1 MRITS
6 GQRRSCGPFLGRM
19 AAFTLIEMLTVI
31 AIIGVL
37 TAILLPTIGM
47 IRGKARQR
55 SASAGI
61 SNIASAMVQYEIDFG
76 AFPPDSS
83 DCLPNGAGEP
93 FEDMNTPNECMV
105 WFLTRSFDK
114 TEGAGVPNLA
124 IPGDEWAV
132 PPQNSLKVYARVTG
146 GPYLDIKAKQ
156 KRDYDGDGFYEFL
169 DPWGRPYMYHAYLD
183 DWQGASASVDA
194 GDDTILNVTLSL
206 AVPPDMPG
214 ITGVRG
220 RIQLR
225 NMDPWNGAFDFEG
238 AGDDTIRIQF
248 SSPQGGSASG
258 EFRFLLHNNEGVDI
272 YSLGPNGKTRVNA
285 APSHDGDTLEWE
297 PQNTRYLRQV
307 LDPGP
312 PTVIYETY
320 AQWEMIWG
328 TPGDGN
334 DVVNT
339 GNIGIANEKDRD
351 DINNW

>member
-1 MRITS
+1 MKIRYC
-6 GQRRSCGPFLGRM
+6 QRRSRGPFLGRM

-47 IRGKARQR
+47 IRAAARKK

-61 SNIASAMVQYEIDFG
+61 SSIASAVVQYEIDFG

-83 DCLPNGAGEP
+83 DCLPNGVGEP
-93 FEDMNTPNECMV
+93 FEDLNTPNECFV

-156 KRDYDGDGFYEFL
+156 KRDYDGDGFREFL
-169 DPWGRPYMYHAYLD
+169 DPWGRHYMYRAYLH
-183 DWQGASASVDA
+183 DWRGVTGSSVD
-194 GDDTILNVTLSL
+194 GQVLTLSL
-206 AVPPDMPG
+206 NMPVELQDL
-214 ITGVRG
+214 TGAMGQV
-220 RIQLR
+220 QLR
-225 NMDPWNGAFDFEG
+225 GFDPSSFNGTFDFEG
-238 AGDDTIRIQF
+238 SGTTDIDIAF
-248 SSPQGGSASG
+248 SSAIGLPAVTGQY
-258 EFRFLLHNNEGVDI
+258 RFLLHNNESVDI
-272 YSLGPNGKTRVNA
+272 YSLGPNGRTRTAGHPLSGGSAV
-285 APSHDGDTLEWE
+285 EWK
-297 PQNTRYLRQV
+297 
-307 LDPGP
+307 PGSSA
-312 PTVIYETY
+312 TEFAKWIEV
-320 AQWEMIWG
+320 WG